1 VTGNG
6 VPTIDIGA
14 RLTPQQLD
22 ELRAIDS
29 PTIANAIEHFKV
41 RPRVNG
47 YAGAALRCLIPGM
60 GTMLGYAVTCKG
72 DSTTEGKD
80 RRDHADL
87 YRAIASVQPLPAVVV
102 IGDDGDPSRLDL
114 SCHAGEMMA
123 TTMKRV
129 GAIGLITNG
138 GIRDI
143 KEVTALGNFH
153 YFGRGLVVAHG
164 QPCIYDVGATVNI
177 CGMEV
182 RPGDLL
188 HGDENGVTV
197 VPAEIAEQ
205 VVAQALAVREMEQK
219 RLQDIL
225 GPDFHRQFESVTR
238 YQ

>member
-1 VTGNG
+1 VS
-6 VPTIDIGA
+6 A
-14 RLTPQQLD
+14 KLTPAQLD

-41 RPRVNG
+41 RPRVAG
-47 YAGAALRCLIPGM
+47 YAGAEIRCLIPGL

-80 RRDHADL
+80 RREHTEL
-87 YRAIASVQPLPAVVV
+87 YRAIAAIQPLPAIVV
-102 IGDDGDPSRLDL
+102 IGDDGNPGRINL

-129 GAIGLITNG
+129 GAVGLVTDG
-138 GIRDI
+138 GLRDI
-143 KEVTALGNFH
+143 HEVTALGGFH

-164 QPCIYDVGATVNI
+164 QPCIYDVGATVNVA
-177 CGMEV
+177 GMEV
-182 RPGDLL
+182 KHGDLL
-188 HGDENGVTV
+188 HGDENGITV
-197 VPAEIAEQ
+197 IPAEIAAQ
-205 VVAQALAVREMEQK
+205 VAAQAMAVREAEQK

-225 GPDFHRQFESVTR
+225 SPEFHKQFEQATR

>member
-1 VTGNG
+1 VSGSG
-6 VPTIDIGA
+6 SGGA
-14 RLTPQQLD
+14 GLTPQQLD

-29 PTIANAIEHFKV
+29 PTIANAIEEFKV

-47 YAGAALRCLIPGM
+47 YAGATLRCLIPGL

-72 DSTTEGKD
+72 DSTTEGKQ
-80 RRDHADL
+80 RREHTEL
-87 YRAIASVQPLPAVVV
+87 YRAINALQPLPAVVV
-102 IGDDGDPSRLDL
+102 IGDDGDPGRIDL

-129 GAIGLITNG
+129 GAVGLVTDG
-138 GIRDI
+138 GLRDI
-143 KEVTALGNFH
+143 KEVTDLGAFH

-164 QPCIYDVGATVNI
+164 QPCIYDVGSTVTI

-188 HGDENGVTV
+188 HGDENGITI
-197 VPAEIAEQ
+197 VPAQIAAE
-205 VVAQALAVREMEQK
+205 VVAKALEVREREQG
-219 RLQDIL
+219 RLQEIL
-225 GPDFHRQFESVTR
+225 GPDFHRQFESATR

>member
-1 VTGNG
+1 MS
-6 VPTIDIGA
+6 A
-14 RLTPQQLD
+14 KLTPAQLD

-41 RPRVNG
+41 RPRVAG
-47 YAGAALRCLIPGM
+47 YAGAEIRCLIPGL

-80 RRDHADL
+80 RREHTEL
-87 YRAIASVQPLPAVVV
+87 YRAIAAIQPLPAIVV
-102 IGDDGDPSRLDL
+102 IGDDGNPGRINL

-129 GAIGLITNG
+129 GAVGLVTDG
-138 GIRDI
+138 GLRDI
-143 KEVTALGNFH
+143 HEVTALGGFH

-164 QPCIYDVGATVNI
+164 QPCIYDVGATVNVA
-177 CGMEV
+177 GMEV
-182 RPGDLL
+182 KHGDLL
-188 HGDENGVTV
+188 HGDENGITV
-197 VPAEIAEQ
+197 IPAEIAAQ
-205 VVAQALAVREMEQK
+205 VAAQAMAVREAEQK

-225 GPDFHRQFESVTR
+225 SPEFHKQFEQATR